1 VEFLVITLLEHKNML
16 QKVLKIGN
24 SLGVTLPKEFTVKN
38 KIKNGSKIA
47 VVHSNGEITFSPK
60 IPKNTDYQTASDKE
74 FSEITNEVDKKYSRA
89 LDELANL
96 P

>member
-1 VEFLVITLLEHKNML
+1 ML

-24 SLGVTLPKEFTVKN
+24 SLGVTLPREFVVKN
-38 KIKNGSKIA
+38 KIKDGAEIA
-47 VVHSNGEITFSPK
+47 VVHSKGTITFSPN
-60 IPKNTDYQTASDKE
+60 IPQGTVYETVSDKE
-74 FSEITNEVDKKYSRA
+74 FFDIVREVDQEYSVA

>member
-1 VEFLVITLLEHKNML
+1 MW

-38 KIKNGSKIA
+38 KIKSGSKIA
-47 VVHSNGEITFSPK
+47 VVHSNGEITYSQK
-60 IPKNTDYQTASDKE
+60 IPKKTEYQVVSDRE
-74 FSEITNEVDKKYSRA
+74 FFKIAGEVDKKYSKA
-89 LDELANL
+89 LSELANL